1 MNQPKVVLALR
12 LMKMLQNNET
22 LTIDEFAARLNVVPR
37 TIYRYIDTLKESGFT
52 VVNIKGDIYSL
63 VEMPQPAPE
72 FDKLVYFSDEE
83 SYLVNNLIDALSPT
97 NALKAGLKKKLAVIY
112 DSTGIEGFVDRKSNA
127 AHVANL
133 RKAAQEKKMVILH
146 NCESANGNDV
156 RDRLVEPF
164 GFTNDFIEVWAYD
177 TESKGNK
184 TFKVQRIG
192 EVEILDRNWEY
203 EVSHRTQGRD
213 IFRMS
218 GYANAH
224 VRMQLTVRAK
234 NLLIEE
240 YPLAEKQIVRD
251 GNYWILDTVVNDF
264 AGICRYYVGLIP
276 EIKVLEGEEFLEYAR
291 AYLKKYAKKIQYR
304 RQWPRR

>member
-12 LMKMLQNNET
+12 LMKMLQNNST
-22 LTIDEFAARLNVVPR
+22 LTIDEIAARLEVVPR

-52 VVNIKGDIYSL
+52 VINIKGDIYSL

-97 NALKAGLKKKLAVIY
+97 NALKAGLRKKLAVIY
-112 DSTGIEGFVDRKSNA
+112 DNTGIEGFVDRKSNA
-127 AHVANL
+127 AHVAKL

-146 NCESANGNDV
+146 NYESANSNVV

-177 TESKGNK
+177 TESNSNK
-184 TFKVQRIG
+184 LFKVQRIG
-192 EVEILDRNWEY
+192 EVEITELAWEY
-203 EVSHRTQGRD
+203 EISHRKQGRD
-213 IFRMS
+213 IFRMT
-218 GYANAH
+218 GYVNSR
-224 VRMQLTVRAK
+224 VRMQLSVRAK

-240 YPLAEKQIVRD
+240 YPLAEKEITRD
-251 GNYWILDTVVNDF
+251 GNFWILDTVVNDF

-276 EIKVLEGEEFLEYAR
+276 EIKVLEGEEFLEYVR
-291 AYLKKYAKKIQYR
+291 AYMKKYISKV
-304 RQWPRR
+304 

>member
-1 MNQPKVVLALR
+1 MNQPKIVLALR

-22 LTIDEFAARLNVVPR
+22 LTIDEIAQRLDVVPR
-37 TIYRYIDTLKESGFT
+37 TIYRYIDTFKEAGFT
-52 VVNIKGDIYSL
+52 VVNIKGDIYSMM
-63 VEMPQPAPE
+63 EIPQPAPE

-97 NALKAGLKKKLAVIY
+97 NALKAGLRRKLAVIY
-112 DSTGIEGFVDRKSNA
+112 DSTGIEDFVDRKSNA

-133 RKAAQEKKMVILH
+133 RRAAQQKKMVILH
-146 NCESANGNDV
+146 DYESANGNDV

-177 TESKGNK
+177 TESKSNK

-192 EVEILDRNWEY
+192 EVEILDRSWEY

-240 YPLAEKQIVRD
+240 YPLAEKEITRD

-276 EIKVLEGEEFLEYAR
+276 EIKVLEGEEFLEYVR
-291 AYLKKYAKKIQYR
+291 KYLKKYSSKI
-304 RQWPRR
+304 

>member
-12 LMKMLQNNET
+12 LMKMLQNNNT
-22 LTIDEFAARLNVVPR
+22 LTIDEIAARLDVVPR
-37 TIYRYIDTLKESGFT
+37 TIYRYIDTLKEAGFT
-52 VVNIKGDIYSL
+52 VVNIKGDIYSM
-63 VEMPQPAPE
+63 VEMPQPAPK

-83 SYLVNNLIDALSPT
+83 SYLVNNLIEGISPT

-112 DSTGIEGFVDRKSNA
+112 DSTNIEGFVGRKSNA

-146 NCESANGNDV
+146 DYESANSNDV

-177 TESKGNK
+177 TDSKSNK
-184 TFKVQRIG
+184 TYKVQRIG
-192 EVEILDRNWEY
+192 EVEITDRSWEY
-203 EVSHRTQGRD
+203 EVSHRTHGRD

-240 YPLAEKQIVRD
+240 YPLAEKQIFRD
-251 GNYWILDTVVNDF
+251 GNYWILDTIVNDF

-291 AYLKKYAKKIQYR
+291 AYLQKYAKKI
-304 RQWPRR
+304 

>member
-12 LMKMLQNNET
+12 LIKMLQNNET
-22 LTIDEFAARLNVVPR
+22 LTIDEIAARLDVVPR
-37 TIYRYIDTLKESGFT
+37 TIYRYIDTLKEAGFV
-52 VVNIKGDIYSL
+52 VVNPKGDIYSM
-63 VEMPQPAPE
+63 VDMPKPAPN
-72 FDKLVYFSDEE
+72 FDKLVYFTDEE
-83 SYLVNNLIDALSPT
+83 SYLVNNLIEGISPT

-112 DSTGIEGFVDRKSNA
+112 DSTNIEGFVDRKSNA

-146 NCESANGNDV
+146 DYESANGNDV

-164 GFTNDFIEVWAYD
+164 GFTNDFIEAWAYD
-177 TESKGNK
+177 TESKSNK

-192 EVEILDRNWEY
+192 EVEITGRSWEY

-213 IFRMS
+213 IFRMT

-240 YPLAEKQIVRD
+240 YPLAEKEITRD

-276 EIKVLEGEEFLEYAR
+276 EIKVLEGEEFKEYAR
-291 AYLKKYAKKIQYR
+291 AYMNKYAKKI
-304 RQWPRR
+304 

>member
-12 LMKMLQNNET
+12 LIKMLQNNEK
-22 LTIDEFAARLNVVPR
+22 LTIDEIAARLDVVPR
-37 TIYRYIDTLKESGFT
+37 TIYRYIDTLKEAGFV
-52 VVNIKGDIYSL
+52 VVNPKGDIYSM
-63 VEMPQPAPE
+63 VDMPKPAPN
-72 FDKLVYFSDEE
+72 FDKLVYFTDEE
-83 SYLVNNLIDALSPT
+83 SYLVNNLIEGISPT

-112 DSTGIEGFVDRKSNA
+112 DSTNIEVFVDRKSNA

-146 NCESANGNDV
+146 DYESANGNDV

-164 GFTNDFIEVWAYD
+164 GFTNDFIEAWAYD
-177 TESKGNK
+177 TESKTNK

-192 EVEILDRNWEY
+192 EVEILDRDWEH

-213 IFRMS
+213 IFRMT
-218 GYANAH
+218 GYAGAH

-240 YPLAEKQIVRD
+240 YPLAEKEITRD

-276 EIKVLEGEEFLEYAR
+276 EIKVLDGEEFLEYAR
-291 AYLKKYAKKIQYR
+291 AYMNKYAKKI
-304 RQWPRR
+304 

>member
-12 LMKMLQNNET
+12 LMKMLQNNST
-22 LTIDEFAARLNVVPR
+22 LTIDEIAARLEVVPR

-52 VVNIKGDIYSL
+52 VINIKGDIYSL

-97 NALKAGLKKKLAVIY
+97 NALKAGLRKKLAVIY
-112 DSTGIEGFVDRKSNA
+112 DNTGIEGFVDRKSNA
-127 AHVANL
+127 AHVAKL

-146 NCESANGNDV
+146 NYESVNSNVV

-177 TESKGNK
+177 TESNSNK
-184 TFKVQRIG
+184 LFKVQRIG
-192 EVEILDRNWEY
+192 EVEITELAWEY
-203 EVSHRTQGRD
+203 EISHRKQGRD
-213 IFRMS
+213 IFRMT
-218 GYANAH
+218 GYANSR
-224 VRMQLTVRAK
+224 VRMQLSVRAK

-240 YPLAEKQIVRD
+240 YPLADKEITRD
-251 GNYWILDTVVNDF
+251 GNFWILDTVVNDF

-276 EIKVLEGEEFLEYAR
+276 EIKVLEGEEFLEYVR
-291 AYLKKYAKKIQYR
+291 AYMKKYISKV
-304 RQWPRR
+304 

>member
-1 MNQPKVVLALR
+1 MNQLKVVLALR

-22 LTIDEFAARLNVVPR
+22 LTIDEIAARLDVVPR

-52 VVNIKGDIYSL
+52 VVNIKGDIYSM

-97 NALKAGLKKKLAVIY
+97 NALKAGLRKKLAVIY

-133 RKAAQEKKMVILH
+133 RKAAQEKKMAILH
-146 NCESANGNDV
+146 DYESANGNDV

-177 TESKGNK
+177 TESKTNK

-192 EVEILDRNWEY
+192 EVEILDRSWEY

-240 YPLAEKQIVRD
+240 YPLAEKGITRN
-251 GNYWILDTVVNDF
+251 GNYWILDTIVNDF

-276 EIKVLEGEEFLEYAR
+276 EIKVLEGEEFLEYVR
-291 AYLKKYAKKIQYR
+291 AYLKKYTKKV
-304 RQWPRR
+304 

>member
-12 LMKMLQNNET
+12 LIKMLQNNEK
-22 LTIDEFAARLNVVPR
+22 LTIDEIAARLDVVPR
-37 TIYRYIDTLKESGFT
+37 TIYRYIDTLKEAGFV
-52 VVNIKGDIYSL
+52 VVNPKGDIYSM
-63 VEMPQPAPE
+63 VDMPKPAPN
-72 FDKLVYFSDEE
+72 FDKLVYFTDEE
-83 SYLVNNLIDALSPT
+83 SYLVNNLIEGISPT

-112 DSTGIEGFVDRKSNA
+112 DSTNIEGFVDRKSNA

-133 RKAAQEKKMVILH
+133 RRAAQEKKMVILH
-146 NCESANGNDV
+146 DYESANGNDV

-177 TESKGNK
+177 AESRGNK

-192 EVEILDRNWEY
+192 EVEILDRAWEF
-203 EVSHRTQGRD
+203 ELSHRTQGRD

-218 GYANAH
+218 GYANAR

-240 YPLAEKQIVRD
+240 YPFAEKEITRD

-291 AYLKKYAKKIQYR
+291 AYMNKYAKKI
-304 RQWPRR
+304 

>member
-1 MNQPKVVLALR
+1 MNQPKIVLALR

-22 LTIDEFAARLNVVPR
+22 LTIDEIAQRLDVVPR
-37 TIYRYIDTLKESGFT
+37 TIYRYIDTFKEAGFT
-52 VVNIKGDIYSL
+52 VVNIKGDIYSMM
-63 VEMPQPAPE
+63 EIPQPAPE

-97 NALKAGLKKKLAVIY
+97 NALKAGIRKKLAVIY
-112 DSTGIEGFVDRKSNA
+112 DSTNIEGFVDRKSNA

-133 RKAAQEKKMVILH
+133 RKAAQEKKMVVLH
-146 NCESANGNDV
+146 DYESANGNDV

-177 TESKGNK
+177 TDSKSNK

-192 EVEILDRNWEY
+192 EVEIFDRSWEY
-203 EVSHRTQGRD
+203 EISHRTQGRD

-240 YPLAEKQIVRD
+240 YPLAEKHIVRD

-291 AYLKKYAKKIQYR
+291 AYLKKYAKKI
-304 RQWPRR
+304 

>member
-12 LMKMLQNNET
+12 LMKMLQNNNT
-22 LTIDEFAARLNVVPR
+22 LTIDEIAARLDVVPR

-52 VVNIKGDIYSL
+52 VVNIKGDIYSM

-97 NALKAGLKKKLAVIY
+97 NALKAGLRKKLAVIY

-133 RKAAQEKKMVILH
+133 RKAAQEKKMVVLH
-146 NCESANGNDV
+146 NYESANGNDV

-177 TESKGNK
+177 TESKSNK

-192 EVEILDRNWEY
+192 EVEIRDRSWEY
-203 EVSHRTQGRD
+203 EGSHRTQGRD

-240 YPLAEKQIVRD
+240 YPLAEKHITRD

-276 EIKVLEGEEFLEYAR
+276 EIKVLEGEEFLEYVR
-291 AYLKKYAKKIQYR
+291 KYLKKYSNKI
-304 RQWPRR
+304 

>member
-1 MNQPKVVLALR
+1 MNQPKVVLELR
-12 LMKMLQNNET
+12 LMKMLQNNST
-22 LTIDEFAARLNVVPR
+22 LTIDEIAARLEVVPR

-52 VVNIKGDIYSL
+52 VINIKGDIYSL

-97 NALKAGLKKKLAVIY
+97 NALKAGLRKKLAVIY
-112 DSTGIEGFVDRKSNA
+112 DNTGIEGFVDRKSNA
-127 AHVANL
+127 AHVAKL

-146 NCESANGNDV
+146 NYESVNSNVV

-177 TESKGNK
+177 TESNSNK
-184 TFKVQRIG
+184 LFKVQRIG
-192 EVEILDRNWEY
+192 EVEITELAWEY
-203 EVSHRTQGRD
+203 EISHRKQGRD
-213 IFRMS
+213 IFRMT
-218 GYANAH
+218 GYANSR
-224 VRMQLTVRAK
+224 VRMQLSVRAK

-240 YPLAEKQIVRD
+240 YPLAEKEITRD
-251 GNYWILDTVVNDF
+251 GNFWILDTVVNDF

-276 EIKVLEGEEFLEYAR
+276 EIKVLEGEEFLEYVR
-291 AYLKKYAKKIQYR
+291 AYMKKYISKV
-304 RQWPRR
+304 

>member
-12 LMKMLQNNET
+12 LMKMLQNNNT
-22 LTIDEFAARLNVVPR
+22 LTIDEISAQLEVVPR
-37 TIYRYIDTLKESGFT
+37 TIYRYIDTLKEAGFA
-52 VVNIKGDIYSL
+52 VINIKGDIYSMI
-63 VEMPQPAPE
+63 EMPQPAPE

-83 SYLVNNLIDALSPT
+83 SYLVNGLIDALSPT
-97 NALKAGLKKKLAVIY
+97 NALKAGLRKKLAAIY
-112 DSTGIEGFVDRKSNA
+112 DTTGIEGFVDRKSNA

-146 NCESANGNDV
+146 NYESANSNLV

-177 TESKGNK
+177 TESKSNK
-184 TFKVQRIG
+184 LFKVQRIG
-192 EVEILDRNWEY
+192 EVETTERAWEY
-203 EVSHRTQGRD
+203 EISHRKQGRD
-213 IFRMS
+213 IFRMT
-218 GYANAH
+218 GYANSR
-224 VRMQLTVRAK
+224 VRMQLSVRAK

-240 YPLAEKQIVRD
+240 YPLAEKEITRD

-276 EIKVLEGEEFLEYAR
+276 EIKVLEGDEFLEYAR
-291 AYLKKYAKKIQYR
+291 AYLLKYTKKI
-304 RQWPRR
+304 

>member
-12 LMKMLQNNET
+12 LMKMLQNNST
-22 LTIDEFAARLNVVPR
+22 LTIDEIAARLEVVPR

-52 VVNIKGDIYSL
+52 VINIKGDIYSL

-97 NALKAGLKKKLAVIY
+97 NALKAGLRKKLAVIY
-112 DSTGIEGFVDRKSNA
+112 DNTGIEGFVDRKSNA
-127 AHVANL
+127 AHVAKL

-146 NCESANGNDV
+146 NYESVNSNVV

-177 TESKGNK
+177 TESNSNK
-184 TFKVQRIG
+184 LFKVQRIG
-192 EVEILDRNWEY
+192 EVEITELAWEY
-203 EVSHRTQGRD
+203 EISHRKQGRD
-213 IFRMS
+213 IFRMT
-218 GYANAH
+218 GYVNSR
-224 VRMQLTVRAK
+224 VRMQLSVRAK

-240 YPLAEKQIVRD
+240 YPLAEKEITRD
-251 GNYWILDTVVNDF
+251 GNFWILDTVVNDF

-276 EIKVLEGEEFLEYAR
+276 EIKVLEGEEFLEYVR
-291 AYLKKYAKKIQYR
+291 AYMKKYISKV
-304 RQWPRR
+304 

>member
-1 MNQPKVVLALR
+1 MNQPKIVLALR

-22 LTIDEFAARLNVVPR
+22 LTIDEIAQRLDVVPR
-37 TIYRYIDTLKESGFT
+37 TIYRYIDTFKEAGFT
-52 VVNIKGDIYSL
+52 VVNIKGDIYSMM
-63 VEMPQPAPE
+63 EIPQPAPE

-97 NALKAGLKKKLAVIY
+97 NALKAGLRRKLAVIY
-112 DSTGIEGFVDRKSNA
+112 DSTGIEDFVDRKSNA

-133 RKAAQEKKMVILH
+133 RRAAQQKKMVILH
-146 NCESANGNDV
+146 DYESANGNDV

-177 TESKGNK
+177 TESKSNK

-192 EVEILDRNWEY
+192 EVEILDRSWEY

-240 YPLAEKQIVRD
+240 YPLAEKEITRD

-276 EIKVLEGEEFLEYAR
+276 EIKVLEGEEFLEYVR
-291 AYLKKYAKKIQYR
+291 KYLKKYGSKI
-304 RQWPRR
+304 

>member
-12 LMKMLQNNET
+12 LMKILQNNES
-22 LTIDEFAARLNVVPR
+22 LTIDEIAARLDVVPR

-52 VVNIKGDIYSL
+52 VVNIKGDIYSM

-97 NALKAGLKKKLAVIY
+97 NALKSGLRKKLAVIY

-146 NCESANGNDV
+146 DYESANGNDV

-177 TESKGNK
+177 TESKSNK

-192 EVEILDRNWEY
+192 EVEILDRSWEY

-240 YPLAEKQIVRD
+240 YPLAEKEITRD

-276 EIKVLEGEEFLEYAR
+276 EIKVLEGEEFLEYVR
-291 AYLKKYAKKIQYR
+291 KYLKKYSSKI
-304 RQWPRR
+304 

>member
-1 MNQPKVVLALR
+1 MKQPKVVLALR
-12 LMKMLQNNET
+12 LMKLLQNNTT
-22 LTIDEFAARLNVVPR
+22 LTIDEIAAQLEVVPR
-37 TIYRYIDTLKESGFT
+37 TIYRYIDSLKESGFT
-52 VVNIKGDIYSL
+52 VINITGNVYSL

-97 NALKAGLKKKLAVIY
+97 NALKAGLRKKLAVIY
-112 DSTGIEGFVDRKSNA
+112 ENTEIEGFVDRKSNA
-127 AHVANL
+127 THVAKL

-146 NCESANGNDV
+146 RYESANSNVV

-177 TESKGNK
+177 NESKNNK

-192 EVEILDRNWEY
+192 EVEILERCWEY
-203 EVSHRTQGRD
+203 EISHRTQGRD

-240 YPLAEKQIVRD
+240 YPRAEKEIARD
-251 GNYWILDTVVNDF
+251 GNFWILDTIVNDF

-276 EIKVLEGEEFLEYAR
+276 EIKVLEGDEFLEYTR
-291 AYLKKYAKKIQYR
+291 AYLKKYAKKI
-304 RQWPRR
+304 

>member
-1 MNQPKVVLALR
+1 MNQPKVVIALR
-12 LMKMLQNNET
+12 LIKLLQNNID
-22 LTIDEFAARLNVVPR
+22 LTVDDVAAQLGVVPR
-37 TIYRYIDTLKESGFT
+37 TIYRYIDTFKESGFT
-52 VVNIKGDIYSL
+52 VVNVNSNIYNI
-63 VEMPQPAPE
+63 VEVPQPAPE

-83 SYLVNNLIDALSPT
+83 SYLVNSLIDALSPT
-97 NALKAGLKKKLAVIY
+97 NALKAGLRKKLAIIY
-112 DSTGIEGFVDRKSNA
+112 DSTNIEGFVDRKSNA

-133 RKAAQEKKMVILH
+133 RKAAQEKKMVILRDY
-146 NCESANGNDV
+146 ESANGNDV
-156 RDRLVEPF
+156 RDRHVEPF

-177 TESKGNK
+177 TESKSNK
-184 TFKVQRIG
+184 TFNVQRIG
-192 EVEILDRNWEY
+192 EVEILDRSWEY

-240 YPLAEKQIVRD
+240 YPLAEKEITRD
-251 GNYWILDTVVNDF
+251 GNFWILDTVVNDF

-276 EIKVLEGEEFLEYAR
+276 EIKVLEGEEFLEYTR
-291 AYLKKYAKKIQYR
+291 KYLKKYGSKV
-304 RQWPRR
+304 